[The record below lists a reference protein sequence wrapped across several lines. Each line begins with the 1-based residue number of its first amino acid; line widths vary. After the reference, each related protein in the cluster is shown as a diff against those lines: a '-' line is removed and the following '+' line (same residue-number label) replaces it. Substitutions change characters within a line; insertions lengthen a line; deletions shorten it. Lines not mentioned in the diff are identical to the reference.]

1 MRPARLVIAAI
12 MVLAAPCAS
21 AADPALEVL
30 LKAADI
36 PFEIDKD
43 GDYKI
48 VYDWSKEKRSQ
59 LVYFSG
65 TVDDIEGVKLYE
77 IFSPAN
83 VMDDEGALDPA
94 LARRLLGDNAKYKFG
109 AWEVAGKT
117 LYFGGKAPAGMAA
130 AQFET
135 LVSVV
140 AGTAD
145 DMEQELTP
153 GKDDL

>member
-1 MRPARLVIAAI
+1 MRTTRLALAACLS
-12 MVLAAPCAS
+12 LAAPV
-21 AADPALEVL
+21 AAAGDPVLEAL
-30 LKAADI
+30 LKSADI
-36 PFEIDKD
+36 PYEVDED

-59 LVYFSG
+59 LVYVAG
-65 TVDDIEGVKLYE
+65 TAEELSGVKLYK
-77 IFSPAN
+77 IFSPAK
-83 VMDDEGALDPA
+83 VMDDAGIDPA
-94 LARRLLGDNAKYKFG
+94 LAKRLLGENSQYKFG

-117 LYFGGKAPAGMAA
+117 LYFRGNVQAGMPA

-135 LVSVV
+135 LVSVI

-145 DMEQELTP
+145 DMELELTP

>member
-1 MRPARLVIAAI
+1 MRPTRLAIAAFLA
-12 MVLAAPCAS
+12 LAAPGAS
-21 AADPALEVL
+21 AADPALETL
-30 LKAADI
+30 LKAANI
-36 PFEIDKD
+36 PFEIDED

-59 LVYFSG
+59 LVYVSG
-65 TVDDIEGVKLYE
+65 TVEELAGVKLYK
-77 IFSPAN
+77 IFSPAK
-83 VMDDEGALDPA
+83 VLDDAGIDPA
-94 LARRLLGDNAKYKFG
+94 LAKRLLGENAQYKFG
-109 AWEVAGKT
+109 AWEVAGKN
-117 LYFGGKAPAGMAA
+117 LYFGGKFTAGTPA

-145 DMEQELTP
+145 DLELELTP

>member
-1 MRPARLVIAAI
+1 MRHTRLAIAAFLA
-12 MVLAAPCAS
+12 LAAPCAS
-21 AADPALEVL
+21 AADPALEAL
-30 LKAADI
+30 LKAANLPYEVD
-36 PFEIDKD
+36 ED

-59 LVYFSG
+59 LVYVAG
-65 TVDDIEGVKLYE
+65 TAEELSGVKLYK
-77 IFSPAN
+77 IFSPAK
-83 VMDDEGALDPA
+83 VMDDAGIDPA
-94 LARRLLGDNAKYKFG
+94 LAKRLLGENSQYKFG

-117 LYFGGKAPAGMAA
+117 LYFRGNVQAGMPA

-135 LVSVV
+135 LVSVI

-145 DMEQELTP
+145 DMELELTP

>member
-1 MRPARLVIAAI
+1 MRHTRLAIAAF
-12 MVLAAPCAS
+12 LALATPGAI
-21 AADPALEVL
+21 AADPALEAL
-30 LKAADI
+30 LKAANI
-36 PFEIDKD
+36 PFEVDED

-59 LVYFSG
+59 LVYVSG
-65 TVDDIEGVKLYE
+65 TAEDLAGVKLYK
-77 IFSPAN
+77 IFSPAK
-83 VMDDEGALDPA
+83 VLGDAGIDPV
-94 LARRLLGDNAKYKFG
+94 LSKRLLGENAGYKFG
-109 AWEVAGKT
+109 SWEIAGKT
-117 LYFGGKAPAGMAA
+117 LYFRGNLQAGTPA

-135 LVSVV
+135 LVSAI